1 MKVEVLV
8 DKDGDCWLSTDGSRF
23 ACVQGFED
31 EIEDVRSDH
40 GIDKHFVGELV
51 GAPSGYQD
59 REGRLWRARDG
70 FWVCNDDN
78 MFNLQS
84 VHEKFGPLTW
94 VGGDE

>member
-1 MKVEVLV
+1 MKVEVLI
-8 DKDGDCWLSTDGSRF
+8 DDSGDYWVSINGSGYCCTQCF
-23 ACVQGFED
+23 DED
-31 EIEDVRSDH
+31 ISEVRSDH
-40 GIDKHFVGELV
+40 GVDKHFVGELAE
-51 GAPSGYQD
+51 APSGYQD